1 MPQWLFNVIAIGGI
15 IAIIVYKTIKNKND
29 EWTGEL
35 INKWES
41 NDEDSLST
49 TAPTSFIL
57 VFKTDKG
64 KKKRVVVNNSDT
76 FEEWKKGQKVIKR
89 KGEKIPEKIY

>member
-15 IAIIVYKTIKNKND
+15 TAIIVYKAIKNKND

-49 TAPTSFIL
+49 TAPTSFML
-57 VFKTDKG
+57 VFRTDTG

-89 KGEKIPEKIY
+89 RGEKIPEKI